1 MSGPGGGLFVGVD
14 IGGTSVEAVVADTGN
29 RVVRTGAAPT
39 DATSGELVLASA
51 INAIRYVMPGDADGI
66 QGIGIGVPGQVDV
79 ETGVVRLAMN
89 LNIGDGGFPI
99 GRLIARE
106 FGLHTTVENDVRAA
120 AVGAYESLQSDHLAL
135 HVLAFLSIG
144 TGISA
149 GFVIDGRLHRGRD
162 GMSGEIG
169 HVVVADDGP
178 ECRCGLRGCLE
189 AVAAGPAIR
198 RMWAGGERRPAEDL
212 FRAAAGGDPEAIR
225 VAGVVSGYLARA
237 VQWLALAYGADLVVL
252 GGGVGAMG
260 EPLLSA
266 VRARLAG
273 WGDRSP
279 LARRLLP
286 PERVVAMPAGFPTGA
301 IGAAAVARNRLA
313 GAGEEVVT
321 RIHSTEEGSSMDDGP
336 HAPKAVGPK
345 GGSKW

>member
-1 MSGPGGGLFVGVD
+1 MTGPDSALFVGVD
-14 IGGTSVEAVVADTGN
+14 IGGTSVEAVVADGGN
-29 RVVRTGAAPT
+29 RVVRSGAAAT
-39 DATSGELVLASA
+39 DPGSGELVLASA
-51 INAIRYVMPGDADGI
+51 IGAIRHVLPGGVDGI

-79 ETGVVRLAMN
+79 ETGTVRLAMN

-99 GRLIARE
+99 GRLIAGE
-106 FGLHTTVENDVRAA
+106 FGLRTTVENDVRAA
-120 AVGAYESLQSDHLAL
+120 AVGAYESLRREDLDL

-162 GMSGEIG
+162 GMAGEIG
-169 HVVVADDGP
+169 HVVVAEEGP

-198 RMWAGGERRPAEDL
+198 KMWAGGEGRPAEDL
-212 FRAAAGGDPEAIR
+212 FRAAAAGDPGAIR
-225 VAGVVSGYLARA
+225 VAGAVSGHLARA

-260 EPLLSA
+260 DPLLSA

-273 WGDRSP
+273 WGDRSS

-313 GAGEEVVT
+313 GAGEEGDRRT
-321 RIHSTEEGSSMDDGP
+321 RSTEEG
-336 HAPKAVGPK
+336 
-345 GGSKW
+345 